1 MENSGRDRASW
12 VAAYLADEL
21 TDFERKAFEEAV
33 KDDPALAALLAF
45 KQDVEEYLE
54 NRDPALEAQIHA
66 LNAQYFGTPPPKQ
79 RKWWPWVLGA
89 SVLLGVGIGAWWLRP
104 THPPAPASIE
114 PATAPDTPLRVLPKA
129 EDTLSLPTPDA
140 PSRPSRPEEPI
151 ASLDATDAFVPIPAM
166 EALLRERLR
175 SAFAQNALEIT
186 QPAPDER
193 YRHQRDIPITFT
205 IQGST
210 IHPSIYIEVYNNDP
224 SLMDNQL
231 PVIQQNIATTRS
243 AIDHSPTTRYTIDK
257 ALLLD
262 LSPGLYY
269 LLIRHAST
277 SLDLLHVSRFTV
289 AAQ

>member
-12 VAAYLADEL
+12 VAAYLAGEL
-21 TDFERKAFEEAV
+21 TDPERKAFEQAV
-33 KDDPALAALLAF
+33 KDDPELAALLAF

-66 LNAQYFGTPPPKQ
+66 LNAQYFGASPPKSL
-79 RKWWPWVLGA
+79 KWWPWVLGA
-89 SVLLGVGIGAWWLRP
+89 SVLLGVGFGAWWLRP
-104 THPPAPASIE
+104 TASPVPPSME
-114 PATAPDTPLRVLPKA
+114 PTTVRDTPIRALPKQ
-129 EDTLSLPTPDA
+129 EDTLLLPTPDA
-140 PSRPSRPEEPI
+140 PLRSSRPAEPI
-151 ASLDATDAFVPIPAM
+151 ASLEATEAFVPIPAM

-175 SAFAQNALEIT
+175 SAFAQNALDIT

-193 YRHQRDIPITFT
+193 YRHQRDTPITFA

-231 PVIQQNIATTRS
+231 PVIQQSIATARS
-243 AIDHSPTTRYTIDK
+243 VIDHSVTTRYTIDK
-257 ALLLD
+257 TLLLD
-262 LSPGLYY
+262 LPPGLYY
-269 LLIRHAST
+269 LLVRYTST

-289 AAQ
+289 TVQ